1 MQHTYNNKQFCQ
13 CITTVRDEYMTIFD
27 DVVVDYWYCSVV
39 VYQILP
45 PRIIHHDGALGNNTT
60 PVGIDNA
67 H

>member
-1 MQHTYNNKQFCQ
+1 
-13 CITTVRDEYMTIFD
+13 MTIFD